1 MDWKTPIFVSL
12 MGLAALGSAQQPQ
25 PQQRPSASALV
36 SQVLAYYSGAQ
47 SLVGTIRFT
56 QTAQSKAVVIDTHLQ
71 FERPSKLY
79 IRQELTAEEKMVWLV
94 VSDGSNFSYNTPDNL
109 PGATNLP
116 RLVEQV
122 SQNGQSLDVPKI
134 YKASA
139 SSIGDRS
146 AALDIAIGHPEDLKS
161 LTYQWATLESKG
173 RVRLG
178 SEELEL
184 VAGRWRPYGT
194 APASG
199 LFEMYI
205 TPAGELRRYV
215 VVENVSPE
223 GANGAVFEI
232 RSVWDVHIKIGAKP
246 DSALFKVIR

>member
-1 MDWKTPIFVSL
+1 MDWKSPLIVTL
-12 MGLAALGSAQQPQ
+12 LGLAAVGSAQQPQ
-25 PQQRPSASALV
+25 QQQRPSASALV
-36 SQVLAYYSGAQ
+36 TKVLAYYSGAQ
-47 SLVGTIRFT
+47 SLAGTIRFT
-56 QTAQSKAVVIDTHLQ
+56 QTAQSKAVVIDTVLQ

-79 IRQELTAEEKMVWLV
+79 IRQELTAFEKMVWLV
-94 VSDGSNFSYNTPDNL
+94 VSDGTNFSYNTPDNL

-122 SQNGQSLDVPKI
+122 AQNGLTLDVPKI
-134 YKASA
+134 YKAAA

-161 LTYQWATLESKG
+161 LTYQWATLEARG
-173 RVRLG
+173 RVQIG
-178 SEELEL
+178 GEELEL
-184 VAGRWRPYGT
+184 VTGKWRPYGT

-199 LFEMYI
+199 QFEMYM
-205 TPAGELRRYV
+205 ALSGELRRYT

-232 RSVWDVHIKIGAKP
+232 RSVWDVNIKIGAKP
-246 DSALFKVIR
+246 DPALFRITR